1 VSFDPY
7 SHSSLGEFAEG
18 APNLLWRSGPGN
30 RREWFNKAWLTFTGH
45 TMEAELQS
53 DGTACVHP
61 DDLIRC
67 ALAYETALDHH
78 SSTELEYRLLRHDGV
93 YRLLHESSWPFWDGD
108 GFAGFFGSCTDVTE
122 HREADRRL
130 DALTSDRDALAHEVR
145 HRVNNNLQALLG
157 LIALVSK
164 AEVAGE
170 HSALDELHLRI
181 RAMAAAQRYLFG
193 LDNTAV
199 VLISGF
205 LEVLLQ
211 EIAPFYTAVRPTF
224 LANGSDLETPSEVA
238 HNLGLAV
245 SESISVISRA
255 VRGPSPIPV
264 VVQVDPGGVSQRI
277 VVAAYTS
284 PGSFV
289 QDPPKLH
296 RRLLQAYARAA
307 DCQADLHLD
316 DSPGPRVILSLPLN
330 S

>member
-1 VSFDPY
+1 
-7 SHSSLGEFAEG
+7 
-18 APNLLWRSGPGN
+18 
-30 RREWFNKAWLTFTGH
+30 
-45 TMEAELQS
+45 
-53 DGTACVHP
+53 
-61 DDLIRC
+61 
-67 ALAYETALDHH
+67 
-78 SSTELEYRLLRHDGV
+78 
-93 YRLLHESSWPFWDGD
+93 
-108 GFAGFFGSCTDVTE
+108 
-122 HREADRRL
+122 
-130 DALTSDRDALAHEVR
+130 VR

-211 EIAPFYTAVRPTF
+211 EIAPFYTSVRPTF
-224 LANGSDLETPSEVA
+224 VANGSDLKTPSEVA

-264 VVQVDPGGVSQRI
+264 VVQVDAGGGSQRI

-284 PGSFV
+284 PGFFV

-307 DCQADLHLD
+307 NCQADLHLD

>member
-1 VSFDPY
+1 
-7 SHSSLGEFAEG
+7 
-18 APNLLWRSGPGN
+18 
-30 RREWFNKAWLTFTGH
+30 
-45 TMEAELQS
+45 M
-53 DGTACVHP
+53 GTARSWARRWLSTWTLSEIGRSP
-61 DDLIRC
+61 TSATFR
-67 ALAYETALDHH
+67 
-78 SSTELEYRLLRHDGV
+78 SSQSEV
-93 YRLLHESSWPFWDGD
+93 M
-108 GFAGFFGSCTDVTE
+108 FGSCTDVTE
-122 HREADRRL
+122 HREADRLL

-145 HRVNNNLQALLG
+145 HRVNNNLQALLA

-211 EIAPFYTAVRPTF
+211 EIAPFYTSVTPTF
-224 LANGSDLETPSEVA
+224 VANGSDLETPSEVA

-255 VRGPSPIPV
+255 LRGPSLIPV
-264 VVQVDPGGVSQRI
+264 VVQVDADGVSQRI
-277 VVAAYTS
+277 VVAADTS
-284 PGSFV
+284 PGFFV

-307 DCQADLHLD
+307 NCQADSISMTAPD
-316 DSPGPRVILSLPLN
+316 RELS
-330 S
+330 